1 MSLMLVSEESL
12 EIYSEATKLAMK
24 NNQVVGKNNDYYIT
38 LEQLEEI
45 IKRANN
51 IISSNKRI

>member
-1 MSLMLVSEESL
+1 MLVSEESL